1 MVKAKNI
8 EVLIYT
14 DGGCS
19 GNPGPGGW
27 AYVMR
32 HVPTG
37 REKEGFG
44 AEMETTNNR
53 MELQAVIEGLLALK
67 RPARVKVV
75 TDSSYVKN
83 GMESW
88 IEGWK
93 ARNWMRK
100 TSNGLKPVK
109 NVDLWQK
116 LDRVRQIH
124 DVTFEHVKGHS
135 GHPEN
140 ERCDTLAVGAY
151 QAMVKEFSNEE

>member
-1 MVKAKNI
+1 MTKHV
-8 EVLIYT
+8 EIYT
-14 DGGCS
+14 DGACS

-27 AYVMR
+27 GVLMR
-32 HVPTG
+32 YNGH
-37 REKEGFG
+37 EKEMCGG
-44 AEMETTNNR
+44 EGETTNNR

-116 LDRVRQIH
+116 LDSVMQSH

-151 QAMVKEFSNEE
+151 QALVKEFSDEE

>member
-1 MVKAKNI
+1 MKNI
-8 EVLIYT
+8 EVILYT

-27 AYVMR
+27 GYVMR

-37 REKEGFG
+37 REKEDSG

-53 MELQAVIEGLLALK
+53 MELQAVIEGLKALK

-83 GMESW
+83 GIESW
-88 IEGWK
+88 MDGWK
-93 ARNWMRK
+93 SRNWMRK

-109 NVDLWQK
+109 NVDLWQE
-116 LDRVRQIH
+116 LDALLENHETV
-124 DVTFEHVKGHS
+124 FKHVKGHS

-140 ERCDTLAVGAY
+140 ERCDQLAVNAY
-151 QAMVKEFSNEE
+151 KRLVEESSK

>member
-1 MVKAKNI
+1 MGKA
-8 EVLIYT
+8 EVEVVIYT

>member
-1 MVKAKNI
+1 M
-8 EVLIYT
+8 EVVIYT

-100 TSNGLKPVK
+100 TSNGLKPVR

-116 LDRVRQIH
+116 LDSVMQSH

-140 ERCDTLAVGAY
+140 ERCDTLAVSAY
-151 QAMVKEFSNEE
+151 QALVKEFSNEE